1 MHVHGHD
8 DLTVDIVMRTKDRSL
23 LLARALDD
31 VLGQTHR
38 SWFLTVVNDGGD
50 PDAVDALV
58 AARSAAWDGRV
69 RVIHHRESA
78 GMEAAANAAIRA
90 SENPWIAIHDDDDT
104 WDPRFLE
111 RTVAWLAEHPDA
123 PAVGVRT
130 EIVWERIEGD
140 RVSELSREIFLP
152 ELTQVT
158 LAQLL
163 RFNCCVPISLLY
175 RRTALEAVG
184 LFDEALAVVGDWECN
199 VRLAVHGPLGFLADE
214 PLAFWRQRPG
224 LTGVLGNSVITQH
237 DAHRR
242 ADREGRDRE
251 LRVAIQRDG
260 TGIPLYLTR
269 FLDDRFDELHRR
281 LDGFDDRF
289 GGLENRH
296 DRQLAVRLR
305 RFAGRVLRRGGRS

>member
-214 PLAFWRQRPG
+214 PLAFWRQRPSTTPIG
-224 LTGVLGNSVITQH
+224 ART
-237 DAHRR
+237 
-242 ADREGRDRE
+242 
-251 LRVAIQRDG
+251 
-260 TGIPLYLTR
+260 
-269 FLDDRFDELHRR
+269 
-281 LDGFDDRF
+281 
-289 GGLENRH
+289 
-296 DRQLAVRLR
+296 
-305 RFAGRVLRRGGRS
+305 GRSATASCVSRSNATAPASLSTSPASSTIGSTSCIADSTGSTTASAASRTDTTDSSPYG

>member
-130 EIVWERIEGD
+130 EIVWE
-140 RVSELSREIFLP
+140 
-152 ELTQVT
+152 LTQVT

-242 ADREGRDRE
+242 ADREVRDRE